1 MTDAR
6 GRLRQG
12 LRALAT
18 WLRPVDDRAAVETLT
33 PELLVLFRQMRPGE
47 RQHSLNV
54 YHMLGARG
62 ETDRRLLTAALLHDC
77 GKARAPYWL
86 WERVIVVLVRQFRP
100 SAAMRWGQA
109 EPIGW
114 RRPFAINSQH
124 PAWGAAMVEQAGA
137 DPTVIELIRQ
147 HQGKIDHTMSSA
159 HSAEFVRLLTALQ
172 AADDMN

>member
-12 LRALAT
+12 VRALAV

-33 PELLVLFRQMRPGE
+33 PALLRLFRQMRPGE

-54 YHMLGARG
+54 YQMLRMRG
-62 ETDRRLLTAALLHDC
+62 ESDSQLLSAALLHDC

-86 WERVIVVLVRQFRP
+86 WERVIVVLVRHVAP
-100 SAAMRWGQA
+100 MAAVRWGHS
-109 EPIGW
+109 EPFGW
-114 RRPFAINSQH
+114 RRPFAVNIQH
-124 PAWGAAMVEQAGA
+124 PAWGADMVEAAGA
-137 DPTVIELIRQ
+137 DPMVIELIRQ
-147 HQGKIDHTMSSA
+147 HQGKIDQTMASPN
-159 HSAEFVRLLTALQ
+159 SAEFVRLLTALQ